1 MNGKLKASI
10 FYFWL
15 DQEEEC
21 AGDEDVKGPIFTLS
35 RTPSTFF
42 VPPAFFRGHSSSRNV
57 SAFFSLKFK
66 LFFKRK
72 LKCKEIEVIGPLR
85 GSAGHTINSETVLQ
99 SGRTS
104 RWWHLIWKQS
114 SLFFSF
120 EKKKIFE
127 MALVCG
133 LQSEWREGSAER
145 NYTVT
150 DGLFRLLFFW
160 LQCLCEK
167 KCKMHHDSIK
177 SEGLNIFHGAASYRP
192 PWAGRAGGGDG
203 GQKL

>member
-66 LFFKRK
+66 LFF
-72 LKCKEIEVIGPLR
+72 L
-85 GSAGHTINSETVLQ
+85 
-99 SGRTS
+99 
-104 RWWHLIWKQS
+104 
-114 SLFFSF
+114 
-120 EKKKIFE
+120 KKI
-127 MALVCG
+127 
-133 LQSEWREGSAER
+133 
-145 NYTVT
+145 
-150 DGLFRLLFFW
+150 
-160 LQCLCEK
+160 
-167 KCKMHHDSIK
+167 KM
-177 SEGLNIFHGAASYRP
+177 
-192 PWAGRAGGGDG
+192 
-203 GQKL
+203 